1 MRIFRQRPAV
11 VLVGPLS
18 RGLAAL
24 LAVVCL
30 LGAGMMVALLA
41 EAGVAAVAAA
51 ARAARP
57 LTGRT
62 VAIDAGHGGFD
73 GGVFH
78 GSLVEKELNL
88 DIALRLKDEVEK
100 RGGKAVLTREGD
112 VAFADENRADLEHR
126 LRMAHEVKAD
136 VLVSV
141 HCNSFPDPSQFGAQT
156 FYPARS
162 PEARRLALLIQEELV
177 RLQPENYR
185 EALEAAELYILKNSR
200 VPAVLVEVGFI
211 SNPGDRQRLASPEYR
226 ARLAAAM
233 ASGLERFFAAA
244 RPGS

>member
-1 MRIFRQRPAV
+1 MPRGQPILTVMGPPGRV
-11 VLVGPLS
+11 VPLI
-18 RGLAAL
+18 LAAGL
-24 LAVVCL
+24 VLA
-30 LGAGMMVALLA
+30 GALAGALALA
-41 EAGVAAVAAA
+41 ERGVAAVAAA
-51 ARAARP
+51 AGQGRTLA
-57 LTGRT
+57 GRT

-73 GGVFH
+73 GGVYH
-78 GSLVEKELNL
+78 GPLVEKDLNL
-88 DIALRLKDEVEK
+88 DVALRLKEEVER
-100 RGGKAVLTREGD
+100 RGAKAVLTREED